1 MKGIRPEIMKRFI
14 KNTSPFLL
22 LTIPFFVAIGIMAIH
37 SGSEMIQEKI
47 RLSASFIQ
55 LPEVNILQVLF
66 RW

>member
-1 MKGIRPEIMKRFI
+1 MKKFI

-22 LTIPFFVAIGIMAIH
+22 LTIPFFVALVLMGLH

-47 RLSASFIQ
+47 QLSASFIK
-55 LPEVNILQVLF
+55 LPEVNIFHVIF

>member
-1 MKGIRPEIMKRFI
+1 MKRFI

-22 LTIPFFVAIGIMAIH
+22 LTIPFFVAVGIMAIH
-37 SGSEMIQEKI
+37 SSSELIQEKV

-55 LPEVNILQVLF
+55 LPEINIFQVLF